1 MFTKGNWLCHCR
13 DGKWHASGYFLLY
26 IP

>member
-1 MFTKGNWLCHCR
+1 MFTKSNWWCHCR
-13 DGKWHASGYFLLY
+13 DGKRDASGYFLLY